1 MEIRLH
7 LPFALAWE
15 EIAAKLRLDEDDG
28 EDLRPYF
35 EEAMRIANPKAA
47 FCRVAVRVEDEKH
60 VWLGDTR
67 FESALMARNLAACK
81 EVYPYVATSGRELY
95 DLCQSVDAPL
105 CAIGWNSLLRACCAA
120 PWFPCLRKCARCI
133 APRRATP

>member
-81 EVYPYVATSGRELY
+81 DVSLCSHFWTGIVRFVPERGRPHY
-95 DLCQSVDAPL
+95 A
-105 CAIGWNSLLRACCAA
+105 LLAGIHCRERAA
-120 PWFPCLRKCARCI
+120 PRHGSRV
-133 APRRATP
+133 